1 MATYRYWDIRRD
13 IYEQCSNRTLK
24 KYRTFADMRKLFKLS
39 YWLLLVGM
47 LICLIAYIALFFFL
61 PGTFYWLIPVGGTL
75 MLSIICELFGS
86 RMYNPL
92 ERKREIEEHS
102 ANLEVYIENIQTTL
116 SGHGI
121 TTKDHRDTL
130 RKECEQQLSVHNSRY
145 KSVSSKIFDMLVGVP
160 LGAFISALIYK
171 SEGTDIV
178 INQLFVIVILGLMI
192 IGVSNIL
199 KKITYYSD
207 GHFKDQYLLDV
218 LNELDYISE

>member
-13 IYEQCSNRTLK
+13 VYEQCANMTPK

-39 YWLLLVGM
+39 YWLLLIEM
-47 LICLIAYIALFFFL
+47 LVCLITYIALFLFL

-75 MLSIICELFGS
+75 MLSIIGELFGS
-86 RMYNPL
+86 CMYNTL

-121 TTKDHRDTL
+121 STKDQRDVL
-130 RKECEQQLSVHNSRY
+130 RKECEQQLSIHSTNY
-145 KSVSSKIFDMLVGVP
+145 KSVSSKVFDMLVGVP

-171 SEGTDIV
+171 SESTDIV
-178 INQLFVIVILGLMI
+178 TSQLFVVVILGLMI

-218 LNELDYISE
+218 LNELEYLSE

>member
-1 MATYRYWDIRRD
+1 MIT
-13 IYEQCSNRTLK
+13 
-24 KYRTFADMRKLFKLS
+24 
-39 YWLLLVGM
+39 
-47 LICLIAYIALFFFL
+47 YIALFLFL

-75 MLSIICELFGS
+75 MLSIIGELFGS

-116 SGHGI
+116 SGYGI
-121 TTKDHRDTL
+121 ITKDQRDVL
-130 RKECEQQLSVHNSRY
+130 RKECEQQLSIHSTTY
-145 KSVSSKIFDMLVGVP
+145 KSVSSKVFDMLVGVP

-171 SEGTDIV
+171 SESTDIV
-178 INQLFVIVILGLMI
+178 ISQLFVVVILGLMI
-192 IGVSNIL
+192 IGISNIL

-218 LNELDYISE
+218 LNELEYLSE

>member
-13 IYEQCSNRTLK
+13 VYEQCANMTPK

-39 YWLLLVGM
+39 YWLLLIEM
-47 LICLIAYIALFFFL
+47 LVCLITYIALFLFL

-75 MLSIICELFGS
+75 MLSIIGELFGS

-121 TTKDHRDTL
+121 STKDQRDVL
-130 RKECEQQLSVHNSRY
+130 RKECEQQLSIHSTNY
-145 KSVSSKIFDMLVGVP
+145 KSVSSKVFDMLVGVP

-171 SEGTDIV
+171 SESTDIV
-178 INQLFVIVILGLMI
+178 ISQLFVVVILGLMI

-218 LNELDYISE
+218 LNELEYLSE

>member
-13 IYEQCSNRTLK
+13 IYEQCSNKALK
-24 KYRTFADMRKLFKLS
+24 KYRTFADMKKLFKLS
-39 YWLLLVGM
+39 YWLLLIGM
-47 LICLIAYIALFFFL
+47 LVCLIAYISLFLFL

-75 MLSIICELFGS
+75 LLSIISEFFGS

-102 ANLEVYIENIQTTL
+102 ANLDAYIENIQATL
-116 SGHGI
+116 IGHGI
-121 TTKDHRDTL
+121 ITKDHRDTL
-130 RKECEQQLSVHNSRY
+130 RKECDQQLSIHNSRY

-171 SEGTDIV
+171 SASADIV
-178 INQLFVIVILGLMI
+178 ISQLFVIAILGVMI

-218 LNELDYISE
+218 LNELEYLSE

>member
-13 IYEQCSNRTLK
+13 IYEQCSNKALK

-75 MLSIICELFGS
+75 MLSIIGELFGS
-86 RMYNPL
+86 RMYNSL
-92 ERKREIEEHS
+92 ERKRELEEHS
-102 ANLEVYIENIQTTL
+102 ANLEVYIENIQNTL
-116 SGHGI
+116 GGHGI

-130 RKECEQQLSVHNSRY
+130 RKECEQQLSIHDSRY

-171 SEGTDIV
+171 SEGADIV
-178 INQLFVIVILGLMI
+178 IDQLFVIVVLGLMI

-218 LNELDYISE
+218 LNELDYLSE

>member
-13 IYEQCSNRTLK
+13 IYEQCSNRMLK

-39 YWLLLVGM
+39 HWLLLVGM
-47 LICLIAYIALFFFL
+47 LICLIAFIALLLIL
-61 PGTFYWLIPVGGTL
+61 PDTFYWLIPVSSTL
-75 MLSIICELFGS
+75 LLSIIGELLGN

-102 ANLEVYIENIQTTL
+102 ANLELYVEHIQVVL
-116 SGHGI
+116 SKHGI
-121 TTKDHRDTL
+121 VTKAQRNAL
-130 RKECEQQLSVHNSRY
+130 RKECEQRLSTQSTNY
-145 KSVSSKIFDMLVGVP
+145 KSVNNKVFEMLVGVP

-171 SEGTDIV
+171 SESADIL
-178 INQLFVIVILGLMI
+178 IRQLFLIVILGLMI

-199 KKITYYSD
+199 KKITYYAD

-218 LNELDYISE
+218 LNELEYLSE

>member
-13 IYEQCSNRTLK
+13 IYEHCSNRTLK

-47 LICLIAYIALFFFL
+47 LICLVAYIALFIFL

-75 MLSIICELFGS
+75 LLSIISEFFGS

-102 ANLEVYIENIQTTL
+102 ANLELYIENIQVVL
-116 SGHGI
+116 SKHGI
-121 TTKDHRDTL
+121 VTKDQRSTL
-130 RKECEQQLSVHNSRY
+130 RKECEQQLSTHNANY
-145 KSVSSKIFDMLVGVP
+145 KSVSNKVFDMLVGVP

-171 SEGTDIV
+171 SDSADILV
-178 INQLFVIVILGLMI
+178 SQLFVVVILGLMI

-218 LNELDYISE
+218 LNELEYLSE

>member
-13 IYEQCSNRTLK
+13 VYEQCANMTPK

-39 YWLLLVGM
+39 YWLLLIGM
-47 LICLIAYIALFFFL
+47 LVCLITYIALFLFL

-75 MLSIICELFGS
+75 MLSIIGELFGS
-86 RMYNPL
+86 RLYNPL
-92 ERKREIEEHS
+92 ERKREIKEHS

-116 SGHGI
+116 SGYGI
-121 TTKDHRDTL
+121 ITKDQRDVL
-130 RKECEQQLSVHNSRY
+130 RKECEQQLSIHSTTY
-145 KSVSSKIFDMLVGVP
+145 KSVSSKVFDMLVGVP

-171 SEGTDIV
+171 SESTNIV
-178 INQLFVIVILGLMI
+178 ISQLFVVVILGLMI
-192 IGVSNIL
+192 IGISNIL

-218 LNELDYISE
+218 LNELEYLSE

>member
-1 MATYRYWDIRRD
+1 MATYRYWDIRSD
-13 IYEQCSNRTLK
+13 VYEQCANMTPK
-24 KYRTFADMRKLFKLS
+24 KYRTFTDMRKLFKLS
-39 YWLLLVGM
+39 YWLLLIGM
-47 LICLIAYIALFFFL
+47 LVCLITYIALFLIL
-61 PGTFYWLIPVGGTL
+61 PGTFYWLIPVCGTL
-75 MLSIICELFGS
+75 LLSITSELFGN

-102 ANLEVYIENIQTTL
+102 ANLELYVENIQIVL
-116 SGHGI
+116 SKHGI
-121 TTKDHRDTL
+121 ITKDQRSAL
-130 RKECEQQLSVHNSRY
+130 RKECEQQLSTHSTNY
-145 KSVSSKIFDMLVGVP
+145 KSVSNKVFDMLVGVP

-171 SEGTDIV
+171 SESADILV
-178 INQLFVIVILGLMI
+178 SQLFVVVILGLMI

>member
-1 MATYRYWDIRRD
+1 MATLRYWDIRRE
-13 IYEQCSNRTLK
+13 IYEQCSNKALK

-39 YWLLLVGM
+39 YWLLLFGM
-47 LICLIAYIALFFFL
+47 LVCLITYIALFIFL

-75 MLSIICELFGS
+75 LLSIIGELFGS

-92 ERKREIEEHS
+92 ERKRELEEHS

-116 SGHGI
+116 SRHGI

-130 RKECEQQLSVHNSRY
+130 RKECERQLSIHNLRY
-145 KSVSSKIFDMLVGVP
+145 KSVSSKLFDMFVGVP

-171 SEGTDIV
+171 SEGADIV
-178 INQLFVIVILGLMI
+178 ISQLFVIVILGVMI

-199 KKITYYSD
+199 KKTTYYSD

-218 LNELDYISE
+218 LNELEYFSE

>member
-13 IYEQCSNRTLK
+13 VYEQCANMTPK

-39 YWLLLVGM
+39 YWLLLIGM
-47 LICLIAYIALFFFL
+47 LVCLITYIALFLFL

-75 MLSIICELFGS
+75 MLSIIGELFGS

-116 SGHGI
+116 SGYGI
-121 TTKDHRDTL
+121 ITKDQRDVL
-130 RKECEQQLSVHNSRY
+130 RKECEQQLSIHSTTY
-145 KSVSSKIFDMLVGVP
+145 KSVSSKVFDMLVGVP

-171 SEGTDIV
+171 SESTDIV
-178 INQLFVIVILGLMI
+178 ISQLFVVVILGLMI
-192 IGVSNIL
+192 IGISNIL

-218 LNELDYISE
+218 LNELEYLSE

>member
-13 IYEQCSNRTLK
+13 IYEQCSNRMLK

-47 LICLIAYIALFFFL
+47 LICLIAFIALLLIL
-61 PGTFYWLIPVGGTL
+61 PDTFYWLIPAGGTFL
-75 MLSIICELFGS
+75 LSITSELFGN

-102 ANLEVYIENIQTTL
+102 ANLESYIENIQIVL
-116 SGHGI
+116 SRHGI
-121 TTKDHRDTL
+121 VTKDQRHTL
-130 RKECEQQLSVHNSRY
+130 RKECEQQLSTHSTNY
-145 KSVSSKIFDMLVGVP
+145 KSVSSKVFDMLVGVP

-171 SEGTDIV
+171 SESADIL
-178 INQLFVIVILGLMI
+178 IRQLFVVVILGLMI
-192 IGVSNIL
+192 IGVANIL

-207 GHFKDQYLLDV
+207 GHFKDQYLLNV
-218 LNELDYISE
+218 LNELEYLSE

>member
-13 IYEQCSNRTLK
+13 VYEQCANLTPK
-24 KYRTFADMRKLFKLS
+24 KYRTFANMRKLFKFS
-39 YWLLLVGM
+39 YWFLFIEL
-47 LICLIAYIALFFFL
+47 LICLIAYITLILFY
-61 PGTFYWLIPVGGTL
+61 PGTFYWLILVGGTL
-75 MLSIICELFGS
+75 TLSIIGELFGN

-102 ANLEVYIENIQTTL
+102 ANLEMYVENIQATL
-116 SGHGI
+116 CGHGI
-121 TTKDHRDTL
+121 ITKDQRDVL
-130 RKECEQQLSVHNSRY
+130 RKECEQQLSIHSTSY
-145 KSVSSKIFDMLVGVP
+145 KSVSSKVFDMLVGVP

-171 SEGTDIV
+171 SESTDIV
-178 INQLFVIVILGLMI
+178 ISQLFVIVVFGLMI

-218 LNELDYISE
+218 LNELDYLSE